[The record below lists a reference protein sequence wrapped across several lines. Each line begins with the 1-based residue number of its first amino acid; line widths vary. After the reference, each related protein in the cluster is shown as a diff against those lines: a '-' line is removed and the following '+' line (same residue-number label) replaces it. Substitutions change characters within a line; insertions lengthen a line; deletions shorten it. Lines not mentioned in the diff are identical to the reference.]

1 MNTRKTIVTLTL
13 AAAASAVSFAASAV
27 IINPDNDAGTY
38 FAYKAGAA
46 PTVVKA
52 QAAMPSVG
60 NVSSDGLAVWS
71 GSDRGWVA
79 RAHDFELVGGEFVHA
94 SNCLPYNAPKPIA
107 AIVPIDQ
114 RGAFGDHGA

>member
-1 MNTRKTIVTLTL
+1 MKTRKTLLTL
-13 AAAASAVSFAASAV
+13 ALTAAVSAMSFAASAV
-27 IINPDNDAGTY
+27 IVNPDNDSGTY
-38 FAYKAGAA
+38 FAYKAGASA
-46 PTVVKA
+46 AVKT
-52 QAAMPSVG
+52 QAALPRVG
-60 NVSSDGLAVWS
+60 DVSSDGLTMWS

-79 RAHDFELVGGEFVHA
+79 RTHNFEFVAGGLAHA